1 MKIMHLSDLHLG
13 KRVNE
18 FSMIDDQRYILKQVM
33 DIVINDKADAVIIAG
48 DVYDR
53 QVPPVQAVE
62 LFDAFLTGLMNMNI
76 PVLVISGNHDS
87 AERIAF
93 GSDIMSTGHIYMSRA
108 YDGKMQ
114 CVTLEDEYGPVN
126 FYMLPFIKPSYV
138 RPYFDD
144 DIKDYNDAV
153 RLVIQNAEYDP
164 GERNVII
171 SHQFVT
177 GAQTC
182 QSEEIT
188 VGGLDNV
195 DASAYAFF
203 DYAALG
209 HIHGPQNMGDRIRY
223 CGTLLKYSFSEINH
237 KKSVT
242 LVELGPKGEVNIE
255 LKPIKPLRDMREI
268 KGTYMELTARDFYR
282 NLNTDDYYHIILTDE
297 EDIYDAAAKLRVIYP
312 NLMKITYD
320 NIRTRNNMDY
330 NTQDEHR
337 DDMKPE
343 DFLNELYEL
352 QNGCS
357 MNEEQMR
364 YAKELFEKV
373 RENA

>member
-1 MKIMHLSDLHLG
+1 MKVMHLSDLHLG

-93 GSDIMSTGHIYMSRA
+93 GADIMSARHIYMSRA
-108 YDGKMQ
+108 YDGKLQ
-114 CVTLEDEYGPVN
+114 CVTLKDEYGPVN

-138 RPYFDD
+138 RSYFEE

-153 RLVIQNAEYDP
+153 RLVIQNTEYDP

-297 EDIYDAAAKLRVIYP
+297 DDIYDAAAKLRVIYP

-320 NIRTRNNMDY
+320 NIRTRNNMEH
-330 NTQDEHR
+330 NIQDEHR

-343 DFLNELYEL
+343 DFLDELYEL
-352 QNGCS
+352 QNGCR
-357 MNEEQMR
+357 MNEEQMK
-364 YAKELFEKV
+364 YAKELFGKV

>member
-1 MKIMHLSDLHLG
+1 MKVMHLSDLHLG

-18 FSMIDDQRYILKQVM
+18 FSMIEDQRYILKQVM

-48 DVYDR
+48 DIYDR

-93 GSDIMSTGHIYMSRA
+93 GSDIMSAGDIYMSRA
-108 YDGKMQ
+108 YAGKLQ
-114 CVTLEDEYGPVN
+114 CVTLKDEYGPVN

-138 RPYFDD
+138 RPYFDE

-153 RLVIQNAEYDP
+153 RLVIQNTEYDP

-282 NLNTDDYYHIILTDE
+282 NFNTDDYYHIILTDE
-297 EDIYDAAAKLRVIYP
+297 DDIYDAAAKLRVIYP

-320 NIRTRNNMDY
+320 NIRTRNNMNYD
-330 NTQDEHR
+330 TQDERR

-364 YAKELFEKV
+364 YARELFEKV

>member
-93 GSDIMSTGHIYMSRA
+93 GSDIMSVGHIYMSRA

-114 CVTLEDEYGPVN
+114 CVTLNDEYGPVN

-138 RPYFDD
+138 RPYFDE

-282 NLNTDDYYHIILTDE
+282 NLNTDVYYHIILTDE

>member
-1 MKIMHLSDLHLG
+1 MKVMHLSDLHLG

-48 DVYDR
+48 DIYDR

-93 GSDIMSTGHIYMSRA
+93 GSDIMSVGHIYMSRA
-108 YDGKMQ
+108 YDGKLQ
-114 CVTLEDEYGPVN
+114 CVTLKDEYGPVN

-138 RPYFDD
+138 RPYFDE

-153 RLVIQNAEYDP
+153 RLVIQNTEYDP

-297 EDIYDAAAKLRVIYP
+297 DDIYDAAAKLRVIYP

-320 NIRTRNNMDY
+320 NIRTRNNVNYD
-330 NTQDEHR
+330 TQDEHR

-364 YAKELFEKV
+364 YARELFEKV

>member
-1 MKIMHLSDLHLG
+1 MKVMHLSDLHLG

-93 GSDIMSTGHIYMSRA
+93 GSDIMSARHIYMSRA
-108 YDGKMQ
+108 YDGKLQ
-114 CVTLEDEYGPVN
+114 CVTLKDEYGPVN

-138 RPYFDD
+138 RSYFEE

-153 RLVIQNAEYDP
+153 RLVIQNTEYDP

-268 KGTYMELTARDFYR
+268 KGTYMEVTARDFYR

-297 EDIYDAAAKLRVIYP
+297 DDIYDAAAKLRVIYP

-320 NIRTRNNMDY
+320 NIRTRNNMEH
-330 NTQDEHR
+330 NIQDEHR

-343 DFLNELYEL
+343 DFLDELYEL
-352 QNGCS
+352 QNGCR
-357 MNEEQMR
+357 MNEEQMK

>member
-1 MKIMHLSDLHLG
+1 MKVMHLSDLHLG

-93 GSDIMSTGHIYMSRA
+93 GSDIMSAGQIYMSRA
-108 YDGKMQ
+108 YDGKLQ
-114 CVTLEDEYGPVN
+114 CVTLKDEYGPVN

-138 RPYFDD
+138 RHYFDE

-153 RLVIQNAEYDP
+153 RLVIQNTEYDP

-255 LKPIKPLRDMREI
+255 LKPVKPLRDMREI

>member
-1 MKIMHLSDLHLG
+1 MKVMHLSDLHLG

-93 GSDIMSTGHIYMSRA
+93 GSDIMSARHIYMSRA
-108 YDGKMQ
+108 YDGKLQ
-114 CVTLEDEYGPVN
+114 CVTLKDEYGPVN

-138 RPYFDD
+138 RSYFEE

-153 RLVIQNAEYDP
+153 RLVIQNTEYDP

-297 EDIYDAAAKLRVIYP
+297 DDIYDAAAKLRVIYP

-320 NIRTRNNMDY
+320 NIRTRNNMEH
-330 NTQDEHR
+330 NIQDEHR

-343 DFLNELYEL
+343 DFLDELYEL
-352 QNGCS
+352 QNGCR
-357 MNEEQMR
+357 MNEEQMK
-364 YAKELFEKV
+364 YAKELFGKV